1 MQRKNKG
8 RPKTAKQ
15 IQKEICA
22 TCRDHGICIAET
34 GKPNYYCVRGVMDEL
49 DKRQR

>member
-1 MQRKNKG
+1 MQRKDK
-8 RPKTAKQ
+8 RQPKTAKQ

-34 GKPNYYCVRGVMDEL
+34 GKLGYYCVRGVMDEL
-49 DKRQR
+49 DQRRR

>member
-1 MQRKNKG
+1 MQRKDK
-8 RPKTAKQ
+8 RQPKTAKQ

-34 GKPNYYCVRGVMDEL
+34 GKLGYYCVRGVMDEL
-49 DKRQR
+49 DQRQQ

>member
-1 MQRKNKG
+1 MQRKDK
-8 RPKTAKQ
+8 RQPKTVKK

-34 GKPNYYCVRGVMDEL
+34 GKPGYYCVRGVMDEL
-49 DKRQR
+49 DQRQR

>member
-1 MQRKNKG
+1 MQRKDK
-8 RPKTAKQ
+8 RQPKTAKQ

-34 GKPNYYCVRGVMDEL
+34 GKLGYYCVRGVMDEL
-49 DKRQR
+49 DQRRQ

>member
-1 MQRKNKG
+1 MQRKDK
-8 RPKTAKQ
+8 RQPKTAKQ

-34 GKPNYYCVRGVMDEL
+34 RKLGYYCVRGVMDEL
-49 DKRQR
+49 DQRR

>member
-1 MQRKNKG
+1 MQRKDK
-8 RPKTAKQ
+8 RQPKTAKQ

-34 GKPNYYCVRGVMDEL
+34 GKLGYYCVRGVMDEL
-49 DKRQR
+49 DQRWR

>member
-1 MQRKNKG
+1 MQRKDK
-8 RPKTAKQ
+8 RQPKTAKQ

-34 GKPNYYCVRGVMDEL
+34 GKLGYYCVRGVMDEL
-49 DKRQR
+49 DQRR

>member
-34 GKPNYYCVRGVMDEL
+34 RKLDYYCVKGVMNEL
-49 DKRQR
+49 DQRQ